1 VHQTGGM
8 AQVAIIVNGTASAG
22 KAEISR
28 ALGILLGCP
37 VLDPAPLLLALKQQT
52 GPVAP
57 AAGIRA
63 LAVETVWRTAGLVD
77 AGVIVDGAFEPGD
90 REEVQR
96 GFELAGSPRVVEVWC
111 GDAGEA
117 LALTPVVAVESV
129 DTVDMDAL
137 VQRIS
142 ALFV

>member
-1 VHQTGGM
+1 M
-8 AQVAIIVNGTASAG
+8 AQVAIIVNGPASAG

-37 VLDPAPLLLALKQQT
+37 VLDPAPLLQTLKQQT

-57 AAGIRA
+57 AESVRA
-63 LAVETVWRTAGLVD
+63 LAVETVWRTAGLVE
-77 AGVIVDGAFEPGD
+77 AGVIVDGTFEPGD
-90 REEVQR
+90 REAVQR
-96 GFELAGSPRVVEVWC
+96 GFDLAGAPRAVEVWC
-111 GDAGEA
+111 GQAGGA
-117 LALTPVVAVESV
+117 LALTPVVDVETV